1 MAFRIELLLSTL
13 FTWECEASGE
23 YPLVETVD
31 NVLEMSRIFGVDI
44 SGEPSWSPS
53 WSWDKPT
60 AEPYFVHVLK
70 RALRHYGNAV
80 KEKRK
85 VTDVQDFRVL
95 MFRYRDLVDQFK
107 VAKEE
112 ETKRVAKMKVCVQCD
127 QKDAVLF
134 CDQCRDFFC
143 QGCFDRMHSRG
154 RRQNHRRTWVEMGMC
169 AECQESIALFHCVQ
183 CADLYCR
190 DCFSEWHVR
199 GGRRNHIPI
208 VLRSFNSQTNKLADA
223 SPAMGTGSKK
233 VLDQALSPWFVFK
246 DENNVNLY
254 YNIRTQQSRRD
265 MPLEPINEPI
275 EENKGGG
282 IGGGWAGTWG
292 ANMFPDPLQQP
303 QALTDN
309 ASDIGM
315 ETNF

>member
-1 MAFRIELLLSTL
+1 MVYWVDMQTQEATWKHPHYDKYRKMLQVARTQKPLPHWKSIMAFRIEYLLSSL

-44 SGEPSWSPS
+44 
-53 WSWDKPT
+53 KN
-60 AEPYFVHVLK
+60 EPYLVHVLK

-85 VTDVQDFRVL
+85 VKDVEDFRSL
-95 MFRYRDLVDQFK
+95 MQRYRDLVGQFEM
-107 VAKEE
+107 AKEE
-112 ETKRVAKMKVCVQCD
+112 ESKRVMKMKVCVQCD
-127 QKDAVLF
+127 HKDAVLF

-143 QGCFDRMHSRG
+143 QGCFDRLHSRG

-190 DCFSEWHVR
+190 DCYSEWHVR

-208 VLRSFNSQTNKLADA
+208 VLRSFNSQTNKLPDA
-223 SPAMGTGSKK
+223 MPAMGTGSAKI
-233 VLDQALSPWFVFK
+233 LAEARSPWFAFA
-246 DENNVNLY
+246 DENNINLY
-254 YNIRTQQSRRD
+254 YNIQT
-265 MPLEPINEPI
+265 L
-275 EENKGGG
+275 
-282 IGGGWAGTWG
+282 
-292 ANMFPDPLQQP
+292 
-303 QALTDN
+303 
-309 ASDIGM
+309 
-315 ETNF
+315 